1 MTSELISIIKKLS
14 AQFNLEAAAL
24 AAFIEVETGGRGFDS
39 GTGKI
44 MIQFEPSW
52 FKKKAPY
59 APSGKW
65 SVNKVDVQ
73 RKEWDAFNDAYT
85 KNPNAAMESTSIG
98 LGQIMG
104 FHYKRLGF
112 ASVGAMWDHAKKSL
126 ENQIWQ
132 ICKFIETDDKLK
144 YAIKTGDWFTVAKIY
159 NGAGFLALA
168 RKYGREPYNISLA
181 KAYGKYK
188 AMFN

>member
-1 MTSELISIIKKLS
+1 MKTELINIIKKLAS
-14 AQFNLEAAAL
+14 QFNLETSVL
-24 AAFIEVETGGRGFDS
+24 AAFIEVETGGQGFDEK
-39 GTGKI
+39 TGKI
-44 MIQFEPSW
+44 IIQFEPSW

-73 RKEWDAFNDAYT
+73 SKEWQAFNDAFAL
-85 KNPNAAMESTSIG
+85 NPDAAMQSTSIG
-98 LGQIMG
+98 LPQIMG

-112 ASVGAMWDHAKKSL
+112 TSVGEMWDFAKKSL
-126 ENQIWQ
+126 ENQVWM
-132 ICKFIETDDKLK
+132 ICKFIETDEKLK
-144 YAIKTGDWFTVAKIY
+144 FALKTGDWFTVASIY
-159 NGAGFLALA
+159 NGSGFLAIA

-188 AMFN
+188 ALM